1 MSGCMVNNKATNKVV
16 KKESKYFKYRLV
28 FFWLLKIELIK
39 IIKNGFTNSTGW
51 NLGKKYISIHLFD
64 PLISTPKIGTNT
76 NKINEIRKRI

>member
-39 IIKNGFTNSTGW
+39 IIKNGYN
-51 NLGKKYISIHLFD
+51 
-64 PLISTPKIGTNT
+64 
-76 NKINEIRKRI
+76 